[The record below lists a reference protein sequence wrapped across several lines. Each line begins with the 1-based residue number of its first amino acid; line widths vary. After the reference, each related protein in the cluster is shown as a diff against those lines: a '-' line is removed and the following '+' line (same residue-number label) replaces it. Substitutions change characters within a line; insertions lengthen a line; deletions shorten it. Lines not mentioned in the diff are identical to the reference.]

1 MYRLVGIEGVRIRKR
16 FDSSG
21 LQLIRMRC
29 TRVDECSSYS
39 LDQRNDLIYWVAL
52 ALGVGATLL
61 SFLIVR
67 SRLGLALQATRDSAG
82 GAKALGVNVWIT
94 KMIVWVLV
102 AVNGVAS
109 WDFLWL
115 GIAVFID
122 VGSASRAA
130 RR

>member
-1 MYRLVGIEGVRIRKR
+1 MYWLLEPARWSRAFDGSWIWPVLGI
-16 FDSSG
+16 
-21 LQLIRMRC
+21 L
-29 TRVDECSSYS
+29 
-39 LDQRNDLIYWVAL
+39 
-52 ALGVGATLL
+52 
-61 SFLIVR
+61 FLPV
-67 SRLGLALQATRDSAG
+67 T
-82 GAKALGVNVWIT
+82 T
-94 KMIVWVLV
+94 IVWVIV